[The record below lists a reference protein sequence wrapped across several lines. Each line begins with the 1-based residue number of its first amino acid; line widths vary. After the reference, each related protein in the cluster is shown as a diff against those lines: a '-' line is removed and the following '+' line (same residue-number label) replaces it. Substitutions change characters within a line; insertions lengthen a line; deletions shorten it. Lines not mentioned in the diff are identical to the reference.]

1 MILFALASMVFFLFL
16 YGVTVRFEVFENAL
30 RHAAPNRDAGLS
42 QRTGDDV
49 EFLLAV

>member
-30 RHAAPNRDAGLS
+30 RHALPNWDTRPG
-42 QRTGDDV
+42 QRVSDDV
-49 EFLLAV
+49 